1 MGLILLITCFKHI
14 LRLAEHGVYEV
25 KRKLY
30 LLMRH
35 YRTKDWVRL
44 LPDAVQLLN
53 ARPMTR
59 NGGVP
64 PAEINSF
71 LQDPIIRSARLAHH
85 IDPNEPDRKEEI
97 KNEEQQK
104 TSSDSFKVGSLVFLD
119 KKSKVFDKSFELQVR
134 RIYFFPFY

>member
-1 MGLILLITCFKHI
+1 M
-14 LRLAEHGVYEV
+14 AEHGVYEV

-59 NGGVP
+59 NGGIP

-71 LQDPIIRSARLAHH
+71 LQDPILRAARIAHNVTT
-85 IDPNEPDRKEEI
+85 DEPDRTDEVQ
-97 KNEEQQK
+97 NEQQE
-104 TSSDSFKVGSLVFLD
+104 TEGDNLKVGSLVFLD

-134 RIYFFPFY
+134 RI